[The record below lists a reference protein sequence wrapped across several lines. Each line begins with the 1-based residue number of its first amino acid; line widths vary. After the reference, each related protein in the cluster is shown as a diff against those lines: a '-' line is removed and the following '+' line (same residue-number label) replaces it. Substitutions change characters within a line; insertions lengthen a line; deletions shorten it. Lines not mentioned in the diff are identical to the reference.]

1 MRPSAQSG
9 SFIILCNYES
19 GSQIG
24 KRNAESLGYGLPLWQ
39 IPIIIKDCNGN
50 DLELGIIMNIVVD
63 GYNICV
69 KTTGTGDKTVVILQ
83 GWGTDLGVYDSVAG
97 AIDGSRYRVIQF
109 DFPGFGGSDEPKEP
123 WDVDGFADFFCKF
136 METMQIKQATLI
148 GHSYGGRVIIKLAAR
163 ESIPFEITN
172 IILIDS
178 AGVLPVRTTAQK
190 WKIRKYKILK
200 KFLNMKLIYA
210 MFPEVIDDWR
220 SRQGSADYR
229 NATPM
234 MRQCMVKAVNEDLT
248 KLLPKIRQEVL
259 LIWGDQ
265 DTATPIRDAHIM
277 EEKIP
282 NCGLAVIPGT
292 GHFSFLEKP
301 AQFRGIMEAY
311 LK

>member
-1 MRPSAQSG
+1 M
-9 SFIILCNYES
+9 
-19 GSQIG
+19 
-24 KRNAESLGYGLPLWQ
+24 RNAESLGYGLPLWQ

-63 GYNICV
+63 GYNICY

-97 AIDGSRYRVIQF
+97 AIDGSKYRVIQF

-123 WDVDGFADFFCKF
+123 WDVDGFADFFCRF
-136 METMQIKQATLI
+136 MEVMQVKQTTLI

>member
-1 MRPSAQSG
+1 MKAVVK
-9 SFIILCNYES
+9 LES
-19 GSQIG
+19 GI
-24 KRNAESLGYGLPLWQ
+24 RNTESLGYGLPLSQ
-39 IPIIIKDCNGN
+39 IPIIIKDCNSN
-50 DLELGIIMNIVVD
+50 DTELRFSMNIVVD
-63 GYNICV
+63 GYNICY

-97 AIDGSRYRVIQF
+97 VIDGSRYRVIQF

-123 WDVDGFADFFCKF
+123 WGVDGFADFFCRF
-136 METMQIKQATLI
+136 MEVMQVKQATLI

-234 MRQCMVKAVNEDLT
+234 MRQCMVKAINEDLT
-248 KLLPKIRQEVL
+248 ELLPKIRQEVL